1 MPIEILR
8 RRVVSSSA
16 AGKVNKSY
24 LLVMFVSGK
33 FVFCVR
39 DARPHHAGR
48 WQEIRPRRIVAQMQ
62 HFFEIASGLSGF
74 IIVTAGPW

>member
-16 AGKVNKSY
+16 AGKVNESY

-39 DARPHHAGR
+39 DARQHHAG
-48 WQEIRPRRIVAQMQ
+48 ADKK
-62 HFFEIASGLSGF
+62 FDLG
-74 IIVTAGPW
+74 